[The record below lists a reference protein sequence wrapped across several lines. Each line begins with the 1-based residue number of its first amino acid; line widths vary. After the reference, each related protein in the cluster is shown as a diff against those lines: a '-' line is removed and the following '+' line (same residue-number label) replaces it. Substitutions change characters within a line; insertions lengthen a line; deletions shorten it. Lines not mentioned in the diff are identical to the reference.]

1 MCKMFQTSSEN
12 LKYLENL
19 IYLKPLGGSQEEL
32 RVGELQKSQ
41 KLHIGEKIW
50 EKKKKKE
57 NHLIIWIINHHYPNI
72 KCRHRHGK

>member
-12 LKYLENL
+12 LKYLEIL

-32 RVGELQKSQ
+32 RAGELQKPQ

-50 EKKKKKE
+50 EKKKKKKT
-57 NHLIIWIINHHYPNI
+57 I
-72 KCRHRHGK
+72 